1 MSGHVAVVAS
11 SFRRVLIA
19 LVGCLRWRSSF
30 SQSRRHASD
39 DRLDD
44 LCLGLHGNG
53 QAAPFYTN
61 GVKLKLLQTAG
72 QDPSSA
78 GEYELDHIV
87 PLALGGHPRALDNL
101 QLQPWPEA
109 RRKDRLEVKL
119 QCLVCSGQVSLGEAQ
134 TAIATDWEAAY
145 HRYASVPC
153 HRDRHPTVRTADR
166 GTSAP
171 RPHSTAS
178 SWLARVRQWLPTL
191 GWHGL
196 VRGSV

>member
-1 MSGHVAVVAS
+1 MLRSLLRASVASLSLLAAGTVGAAPSLNHDVTPETIASTICVSGYTAVVRPAT
-11 SFRRVLIA
+11 V
-19 LVGCLRWRSSF
+19 
-30 SQSRRHASD
+30 
-39 DRLDD
+39 
-44 LCLGLHGNG
+44 
-53 QAAPFYTN
+53 YTN

-72 QDPSSA
+72 QDPSTAS
-78 GEYELDHIV
+78 EYELDHIV

-109 RRKDRLEVKL
+109 RHKDRLEVKL

-145 HRYASVPC
+145 YRYASVAC
-153 HRDRHPTVRTADR
+153 HRDRHPTVRTAEP

-171 RPHSTAS
+171 RPHTTAS
-178 SWLARVRQWLPTL
+178 SWFARVRQWLPTL

>member
-1 MSGHVAVVAS
+1 MLRWLLRASVAS
-11 SFRRVLIA
+11 LSL
-19 LVGCLRWRSSF
+19 LVADAVR
-30 SQSRRHASD
+30 
-39 DRLDD
+39 
-44 LCLGLHGNG
+44 
-53 QAAPFYTN
+53 AAPSLNHDVTPETIASTICVSGYTAMVRPASVYTN

-153 HRDRHPTVRTADR
+153 RRDRHPTVRTADR

-171 RPHSTAS
+171 RQHSTAS

-196 VRGSV
+196 VRGSA

>member
-1 MSGHVAVVAS
+1 MLRSLLRAFVAS
-11 SFRRVLIA
+11 LSL
-19 LVGCLRWRSSF
+19 LVADAVR
-30 SQSRRHASD
+30 
-39 DRLDD
+39 
-44 LCLGLHGNG
+44 
-53 QAAPFYTN
+53 AAPSLNHDVTPATIASTICVSGYTAMVRPASVYTN
-61 GVKLKLLQTAG
+61 GVKVKLLQTAG
-72 QDPSSA
+72 QDPSRA

-134 TAIATDWEAAY
+134 TAIATDWEGAY
-145 HRYASVPC
+145 HRYASVSC

>member
-1 MSGHVAVVAS
+1 MLRSLLRAFVAS
-11 SFRRVLIA
+11 LSL
-19 LVGCLRWRSSF
+19 LVADAVS
-30 SQSRRHASD
+30 
-39 DRLDD
+39 
-44 LCLGLHGNG
+44 
-53 QAAPFYTN
+53 AAPSLNHDVTPETIASTICVSGYTAMVRPASVYTN
-61 GVKLKLLQTAG
+61 GVKLRLLQTAG
-72 QDPSSA
+72 QDPSRA

-87 PLALGGHPRALDNL
+87 PLALGGHPRAPDNL

-153 HRDRHPTVRTADR
+153 HRDRHPTVRTADH

-171 RPHSTAS
+171 RRHSTAI

-191 GWHGL
+191 SWHAL
-196 VRGSV
+196 VRGSA

>member
-1 MSGHVAVVAS
+1 VSCCGRCFELS
-11 SFRRVLIA
+11 LRRYR
-19 LVGCLRWRSSF
+19 RWSPTRSEPRHRSITT
-30 SQSRRHASD
+30 SRQRRSP
-39 DRLDD
+39 RRYS
-44 LCLGLHGNG
+44 C
-53 QAAPFYTN
+53 
-61 GVKLKLLQTAG
+61 LQTAG

-145 HRYASVPC
+145 HSYAAVPC
-153 HRDRHPTVRTADR
+153 HRDRHPTVRTADH

-171 RPHSTAS
+171 RQHSTAS

-191 GWHGL
+191 SWHAL
-196 VRGSV
+196 VRGSA

>member
-1 MSGHVAVVAS
+1 MLRSLLRAFVAS
-11 SFRRVLIA
+11 LSL
-19 LVGCLRWRSSF
+19 LVADAVR
-30 SQSRRHASD
+30 
-39 DRLDD
+39 
-44 LCLGLHGNG
+44 
-53 QAAPFYTN
+53 AAPSLNHDVTPETIASTICVSGYAAAVRPASVYTN

-119 QCLVCSGQVSLGEAQ
+119 QCLVCSGQVTLAVAQ
-134 TAIATDWEAAY
+134 IAIATDWEAAY
-145 HRYASVPC
+145 HRYASVAC
-153 HRDRHPTVRTADR
+153 HRDRHPTVRTADH
-166 GTSAP
+166 GTTDLRRRSP
-171 RPHSTAS
+171 VS

-191 GWHGL
+191 SWNAL
-196 VRGSV
+196 VRGSA

>member
-1 MSGHVAVVAS
+1 MLRLLLRASVAFLSLWSAVSA
-11 SFRRVLIA
+11 
-19 LVGCLRWRSSF
+19 G
-30 SQSRRHASD
+30 
-39 DRLDD
+39 
-44 LCLGLHGNG
+44 
-53 QAAPFYTN
+53 AAPSLNHDVTPQTIASTICVSGYTAMVRPASVYTN